1 MQRIAL
7 FIFICDVHIHTYIQ
21 ISLYIYIYVYIS
33 EPLKSPV
40 LSDASFMR
48 GNFGKTRRVNKL
60 PVVVII
66 ESDTDYDNSPC
77 HLDDVV

>member
-7 FIFICDVHIHTYIQ
+7 STLSNYGEA
-21 ISLYIYIYVYIS
+21 SSRGLTSIYIS
-33 EPLKSPV
+33 DPPKSPV
-40 LSDASFMR
+40 LSDASFKR

-60 PVVVII
+60 PVVVMI

-77 HLDDVV
+77 HLKNVD

>member
-1 MQRIAL
+1 MYIY
-7 FIFICDVHIHTYIQ
+7 IHMYK
-21 ISLYIYIYVYIS
+21 LVYIYIYVYIP

-66 ESDTDYDNSPC
+66 ESVTDYDNSPC